1 MNDVEFEERVN
12 MKQEIIRIDLN
23 GVNCYLGKE
32 GNSFILFDTGG
43 HLTLDETFTDRY
55 EALRSELERLG
66 CKPGNLKLIVL
77 THGDCDHVA
86 NAARI
91 REEYQTK
98 IAMHAGDSPLVEN
111 LTIEKMM
118 RSFHYRSLVLKIVF
132 QIMKRPIKKL
142 SVKILRDFKPFEPD
156 ILVNEGD
163 SLVEWGLDAKVLHI
177 PGHTEGSI
185 GVLTENGDLIAGD
198 IFINVKKPDIA
209 PNGDNFN
216 ILGRSAARLKDMKI
230 HTVYP
235 GHGLPFIMS
244 DLKKNHV

>member
-1 MNDVEFEERVN
+1 MT
-12 MKQEIIRIDLN
+12 QEIMEIDLK

-43 HLTLDETFTDRY
+43 HLTLDKTYTDRCK
-55 EALRSELERLG
+55 ALRAELERLG

-98 IAMHAGDSPLVEN
+98 IAMHAGDLPLVEN

-118 RSFHYRSLVLKIVF
+118 RSFHYRSLVLNVVF

-142 SVKILRDFKPFEPD
+142 SHKVLNDFQPFKPD

-185 GVLTENGDLIAGD
+185 GVLTGNGDLIAGD
-198 IFINVKKPDIA
+198 IFNNVKKPGIA
-209 PNGDNFN
+209 LNGDDFKM
-216 ILGRSAARLKDMKI
+216 LAQSVDRLKAMNI

-235 GHGLPFIMS
+235 GHGLPFQMS
-244 DLKKNHV
+244 DLK